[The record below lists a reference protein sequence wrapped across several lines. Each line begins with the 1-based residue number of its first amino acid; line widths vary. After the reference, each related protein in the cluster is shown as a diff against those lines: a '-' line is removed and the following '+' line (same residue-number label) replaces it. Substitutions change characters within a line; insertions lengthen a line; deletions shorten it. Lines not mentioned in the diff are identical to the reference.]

1 MKISDFSVERPVT
14 ITMIVLAI
22 ILIGSISL
30 SNLSLEL
37 LPDMDMPFLMIRT
50 SYDGASPEEIE
61 ESVTKIIEESAA
73 TLDGL
78 DSLSSTSSEGSS
90 MVTMEMVYGT
100 DLTEAKNDMRDLISR
115 IENSLPDDADEP
127 QILSFDPNSQA
138 IMSISISGKSL
149 EDLKTIAEDTISP
162 ALERISGVAS
172 VDISGG
178 LEREIQ
184 INVNQQQLIGYNL
197 SLSDIANSI
206 SKVSANV
213 SSGYID
219 EGNKEIMVRATGDFN
234 SLSEIRNLEIITSSG
249 EPISLSDF
257 AEVKDTYSDRN
268 NYSYLNGESSLGLS
282 IQKEGEGNTVE
293 AAAAVLKELD
303 SLKEQQPEIYTYVVD
318 NTAEDIEDSITNV
331 GQIFIIGGILAIVIL
346 FVFLRHI
353 GSTFVIATAI
363 PISIMA
369 TFALMYFGDL
379 TLNMMTL
386 GGLALGVGML
396 LDNSIVVLENIY
408 RHRIGGADR
417 FNAAKIGASEVGT
430 AIFASTMTTAAV
442 FLPVVF
448 IQDMLGEI
456 FTPLAL
462 TVVFSLLASLF
473 VALTFVPMLSSKL
486 LHVSEKDKKNSK
498 SNSNIQQKYRKFLN
512 ISLNHR
518 YTVLSVLLIAII
530 LFGFGVS
537 SGIIPFKTEYMPSS
551 DQGVVSVYL
560 DLAKNTKAE
569 ITVASL
575 TEAESSLSNIP
586 EVDTIYSSVEDNS
599 AEITMI
605 LVDRSERDRDVEEV
619 AETVRNQ
626 LTNIAGAD
634 INVQAQNS
642 MMGRRGRGGGDIEV
656 KIKGADLTTLS
667 SLAAEI
673 ETIISETEGTRNIDL
688 SIEESRNEIQIKA
701 KTGIAKKLGFT
712 NSGIAAAV
720 KRAVYGT
727 TPAQYTEVGEEYDI
741 TLKLQDTDYNNIDK
755 LKEVKITSDTGIT
768 VPLKEVATV
777 EKRQGYSEIKREDQ
791 ERVISVSS
799 GIFNRALGEIQNEI
813 ETKIS
818 KLDIPE
824 GYTISYGGDAG
835 DMADSFSQLAQA
847 MLLGIILVYMVMA
860 SQFESLIFPLVV
872 MFTVPLS
879 LVGAVIALAVTGIS
893 LSIQGFIGIIMLVG
907 IVVNNAIVM
916 IDYINNRRQ
925 NEEKREAILNAGPIR
940 LRPIMMTTL
949 TTVLGLL
956 PLSLGIGQG
965 SESQQPMAVV
975 VIGGLSLATL
985 LTLIIIPVLYD
996 LTDDWS
1002 LSIKNKIGHLIKKIT
1017 N

>member
-1 MKISDFSVERPVT
+1 MRISDFSVERPVT

-37 LPDMDMPFLMIRT
+37 LPDTDMPFLMIRT

-61 ESVTKIIEESAA
+61 ESVTKVIEESAA

-90 MVTMEMVYGT
+90 LVSLEMEYGT

-115 IENSLPDDADEP
+115 IEDSLPDDADDP
-127 QILSFDPNSQA
+127 QILSFDPNSEA
-138 IMSISISGKSL
+138 IMTLSISGKSL
-149 EDLKTIAEDTISP
+149 GDLKSIAEDTISP

-178 LEREIQ
+178 LKREIQ
-184 INVNQQQLIGYNL
+184 INVNQQQLKGYGLN
-197 SLSDIANSI
+197 LSDISSA
-206 SKVSANV
+206 VSEVDANV

-219 EGNKEIMVRATGDFN
+219 EGNKEIMVRAIGDFN
-234 SLSEIRNLEIITSSG
+234 SISELRNLEIITSSG
-249 EPISLSDF
+249 EPISLGDL
-257 AEVKDTYSDRN
+257 AEVKDAYADRD
-268 NYSYLNGESSLGLS
+268 NYSYLNGQSSLGLS
-282 IQKEGEGNTVE
+282 IQKDGEGNTVE
-293 AAAAVLKELD
+293 AAAAVLEELD
-303 SLKEQQPEIYTYVVD
+303 SLKKQLPDLNTYVVD
-318 NTAEDIEDSITNV
+318 NSAEDIEDSIANV
-331 GQIFIIGGILAIVIL
+331 GQTFVLGGILAIIIL

-363 PISIMA
+363 PISVIA

-408 RHRIGGADR
+408 RHRVGGADR

-486 LHVSEKDKKNSK
+486 LHVSEKDKKNYE
-498 SNSNIQQKYRKFLN
+498 SNSKIREMYRKFLN

-530 LFGFGVS
+530 IFGLGVS

-551 DQGVVSVYL
+551 DQGVVSIYL

-569 ITVASL
+569 VTVKTL
-575 TEAESSLSNIP
+575 KEAESFLDNIL
-586 EVDTIYSSVEDNS
+586 EVDTLYSSVDDNS
-599 AEITMI
+599 AEITMV
-605 LVDRSERDRDVEEV
+605 LVDRSERDKNVEEV
-619 AETVRNQ
+619 AEIVRNQ
-626 LTNIAGAD
+626 LTNIAGAE

-656 KIKGADLTTLS
+656 KIKGSDLTTLS
-667 SLAAEI
+667 ALAAEI
-673 ETIISETEGTRNIDL
+673 KSLISETEGTRNIDL
-688 SIEESRNEIQIKA
+688 SVEESRNEIQIKA
-701 KTGIAKKLGFT
+701 KTGIAKKLSFS
-712 NSGIAAAV
+712 NSGIASAV
-720 KRAVYGT
+720 KEAVYGT
-727 TPAQYTEVGEEYDI
+727 TPAQYTEAGEEYDI
-741 TLKLQDTDYNNIDK
+741 TLKLQDTDYNNLDK
-755 LKEVKITSDTGIT
+755 LKEIKITSATGIT
-768 VPLKEVATV
+768 VPLKEVAAV
-777 EKRQGYSEIKREDQ
+777 EKGEGYSEIKREDQ
-791 ERVISVSS
+791 ERVISVES
-799 GIFNRALGEIQNEI
+799 GIFNRALGEVQSEI

-818 KLDIPE
+818 KLDIPD
-824 GYTISYGGDAG
+824 GYTISYGGDAE
-835 DMADSFSQLAQA
+835 DMSDSFAQLAQA

-860 SQFESLIFPLVV
+860 SQFESLIYPLIV

-879 LVGAVIALAVTGIS
+879 LVGAVIALALTGIS
-893 LSIQGFIGIIMLVG
+893 LSVQGFIGVIMLVG

-916 IDYINNRRQ
+916 IDYINNRRGY
-925 NEEKREAILNAGPIR
+925 EEKREAILNAGPIR

-956 PLSLGIGQG
+956 PLSLGLGQG

-975 VIGGLSLATL
+975 VIGGLLLATL

-996 LTDDWS
+996 LIDDWS
-1002 LSIKNKIGHLIKKIT
+1002 LSLKNRISHLIKTIAK
-1017 N
+1017 

>member
-37 LPDMDMPFLMIRT
+37 LPDTEMPFLMIRT
-50 SYDGASPEEIE
+50 SYSGASPEEIE
-61 ESVTKIIEESAA
+61 ESITKVIEENAA

-90 MVTMEMVYGT
+90 LVSLEMEYGT

-115 IENSLPDDADEP
+115 IEDSLPDDADEP

-138 IMSISISGKSL
+138 IMTLSISGKSL
-149 EDLKTIAEDTISP
+149 ENLKSIAEDTISP

-184 INVNQQQLIGYNL
+184 INVNQQQLRGYGLN
-197 SLSDIANSI
+197 LSDISNA
-206 SKVSANV
+206 VSEVDANV

-219 EGNKEIMVRATGDFN
+219 EGNKEIMVRAIGNFN
-234 SLSEIRNLEIITSSG
+234 SIAEIRNLEIITSSG
-249 EPISLSDF
+249 EPISLGDL
-257 AEVKDTYSDRN
+257 AEVKDTYADRD
-268 NYSYLNGESSLGLS
+268 NYSYLDGESSLGLS
-282 IQKEGEGNTVE
+282 IQKDGEGNTVE
-293 AAAAVLKELD
+293 VAAAVLE
-303 SLKEQQPEIYTYVVD
+303 EIDGFKKQLPDLNTYVVD
-318 NTAEDIEDSITNV
+318 NSAEDIEDSIANV
-331 GQIFIIGGILAIVIL
+331 GQTFVLGGILAIIIL

-363 PISIMA
+363 PISVIA

-408 RHRIGGADR
+408 RHRVGGMDR
-417 FNAAKIGASEVGT
+417 FNAAKTGASEVGT

-486 LHVSEKDKKNSK
+486 IHVSEKDKKNSE
-498 SNSNIQQKYRKFLN
+498 SNSKIREMYRKLLN

-518 YTVLSVLLIAII
+518 YTVVSILLIAII
-530 LFGFGVS
+530 LFGLGLS

-569 ITVASL
+569 VTVKTL
-575 TEAESSLSNIP
+575 KEAEAFLGNIS
-586 EVDTIYSSVEDNS
+586 EVDTIYSSVNDNS
-599 AEITMI
+599 AEITMV
-605 LVDRSERDRDVEEV
+605 LVDRSERDKNVEEV
-619 AETVRNQ
+619 AEIVRNQ
-626 LTNIAGAD
+626 LTNIAGAE

-656 KIKGADLTTLS
+656 KIKGSDLTTLS
-667 SLAAEI
+667 ALASEI
-673 ETIISETEGTRNIDL
+673 ETIINETEGTRNVDL
-688 SIEESRNEIQIKA
+688 SVEESRNEIQIKA

-712 NSGIAAAV
+712 NSGIADAV
-720 KRAVYGT
+720 KEAVYGT
-727 TPAQYTEVGEEYDI
+727 TPAQYTEAGEEYDI
-741 TLKLQDTDYNNIDK
+741 TLKLQDTDYNNLDK
-755 LKEVKITSDTGIT
+755 LKEIKITSDTGIT
-768 VPLKEVATV
+768 IPLKEVATV
-777 EKRQGYSEIKREDQ
+777 EKGEGYSEIEREDQ
-791 ERVISVSS
+791 ERVISISS
-799 GIFNRALGEIQNEI
+799 GIFNRALGEVQSEI

-818 KLDIPE
+818 QLDIPD
-824 GYTISYGGDAG
+824 GYSISYGGDAR
-835 DMADSFSQLAQA
+835 DMSDSFSQLAQA

-860 SQFESLIFPLVV
+860 SQFESLIYPLIV

-879 LVGAVIALAVTGIS
+879 LVGAVIALALTGIS
-893 LSIQGFIGIIMLVG
+893 LSVQGFIGVIMLVG

-916 IDYINNRRQ
+916 IDYINNRRE

-949 TTVLGLL
+949 TTILGLL
-956 PLSLGIGQG
+956 PLSLGLGQG

-975 VIGGLSLATL
+975 VIGGLLLATL

-996 LTDDWS
+996 LIDDWS
-1002 LSIKNKIGHLIKKIT
+1002 FSGKNKIKHLIKKIAK
-1017 N
+1017 

>member
-1 MKISDFSVERPVT
+1 MKISDISVERPVT

-22 ILIGSISL
+22 ILIGLISL

-37 LPDMDMPFLMIRT
+37 LPDTDMPFLMIRT
-50 SYDGASPEEIE
+50 NYDGASSEEIE
-61 ESVTKIIEESAA
+61 ESITKVIEESAA

-78 DSLSSTSSEGSS
+78 DILTSTSSEGNSLVS
-90 MVTMEMVYGT
+90 LEMEYGT
-100 DLTEAKNDMRDLISR
+100 DLTEAKSDLRDSISR
-115 IENSLPDDADEP
+115 IKDSLPEEADES
-127 QILSFDPNSQA
+127 QILSFDPNSEA
-138 IMSISISGKSL
+138 IMTLSISGKSL
-149 EDLKTIAEDTISP
+149 EELKFIAEDTISP

-172 VDISGG
+172 VEISGG

-184 INVNQQQLIGYNL
+184 INVNQQQLKGYGLN
-197 SLSDIANSI
+197 LSDIAGAI
-206 SKVSANV
+206 SKVDANV

-219 EGNKEIMVRATGDFN
+219 EGNKELMLRAIGDFN
-234 SLSEIRNLEIITSSG
+234 TISEIRNLEIVTASG
-249 EPISLSDF
+249 EPINLSEL
-257 AEVKDTYSDRN
+257 AEVKDTYADRD
-268 NYSYLNGESSLGLS
+268 NYSYLNGEPSLGLS
-282 IQKEGEGNTVE
+282 IQKEGEGNTV
-293 AAAAVLKELD
+293 ATAAAVLEELD
-303 SLKEQQPEIYTYVVD
+303 SLKKQQPEINTYVVD
-318 NTAEDIEDSITNV
+318 NSAEDIEDSIANV
-331 GQIFIIGGILAIVIL
+331 GQTFIIGGILAIVIL

-369 TFALMYFGDL
+369 TFSLMYFGDL

-408 RHRIGGADR
+408 RHRIEGKNR
-417 FNAAKIGASEVGT
+417 FNAAKMGASEVGT

-448 IQDMLGEI
+448 IQDMIGEI

-462 TVVFSLLASLF
+462 TVVFSLLASLL

-486 LHVSEKDKKNSK
+486 LHVSDEDKKNYE
-498 SNSNIQQKYRKFLN
+498 SNSKTREIYRKFLN
-512 ISLNHR
+512 ISLEHR
-518 YTVLSVLLIAII
+518 YKVLSVLLIVIL

-551 DQGVVSVYL
+551 DQGVVSVFL

-569 ITVASL
+569 ITIENLKDA
-575 TEAESSLSNIP
+575 EASLSNIA

-599 AEITMI
+599 AEIT
-605 LVDRSERDRDVEEV
+605 LVLIDRSERDKDVEEI
-619 AETVRNQ
+619 AEIVRNQ
-626 LTNIAGAD
+626 LTNIAAAE

-667 SLAAEI
+667 SLAAEV
-673 ETIISETEGTRNIDL
+673 ETIINKTEGTRNIDL
-688 SIEESRNEIQIKA
+688 SVEESRNEIQIKS

-712 NSGIAAAV
+712 NSGIAASI
-720 KRAVYGT
+720 KEAVYGI
-727 TPAQYTEVGEEYDI
+727 TPAQYTEAGEEYDI
-741 TLKLQDTDYNNIDK
+741 TLKLQDTDYNSIDK
-755 LKEVKITSDTGIT
+755 LKEIKITSGTGIT
-768 VPLKEVATV
+768 IPLKEVAAV
-777 EKRQGYSEIKREDQ
+777 EKGEGYSEIEREDQ

-799 GIFNRALGEIQNEI
+799 GIFNRALGEVQSEI

-818 KLDIPE
+818 ELDIPD
-824 GYTISYGGDAG
+824 GYTIDYGGDAG
-835 DMADSFSQLAQA
+835 DMAESFSQLAQA

-860 SQFESLIFPLVV
+860 SQFESLIHPLIV
-872 MFTVPLS
+872 MFIVPLS
-879 LVGAVIALAVTGIS
+879 LIGAIIALALTNIS
-893 LSIQGFIGIIMLVG
+893 LSVQGFIGVIMLIG

-916 IDYINNRRQ
+916 IDYINNRRE
-925 NEEKREAILNAGPIR
+925 NEEKREAILNAGSIR

-956 PLSLGIGQG
+956 PLSLGLGQG

-996 LTDDWS
+996 VVDDWS
-1002 LSIKNKIGHLIKKIT
+1002 LSIKNKIEHLIKKIAK
-1017 N
+1017 